1 MAVLHGERVLLRPV
15 RPADVVAHREFAT
28 DRELAWLDSGN
39 PHDYPQVVENFLRD
53 AVGEHA
59 HFAIVVG
66 DDYIGYCSLKMISSS
81 EPLFELGIVIGDR
94 NYWNRGFGREV
105 VRRLVTHGFRDL
117 GAESIE
123 LTTHGRN
130 ERAVCCFT
138 AVGFRERFR
147 KAEAIPYEEEHV
159 DMIEMSIDR
168 AAWFARRSRS

>member
-1 MAVLHGERVLLRPV
+1 MATLQGERVLLRPV

-39 PHDYPQVVENFLRD
+39 PREYPQVVENFLSD
-53 AVGEHA
+53 AVGDDA
-59 HFAIVVG
+59 HFSIVVG
-66 DDYIGYCSLKMISSS
+66 DDYVGYCSLKMISSS
-81 EPLFELGIVIGDR
+81 EPLYELGIVIGDR
-94 NYWNRGFGREV
+94 NYWNHGFGREV
-105 VRRLVTHGFRDL
+105 VSLLVRHGFRDL
-117 GAESIE
+117 GAGAIE

-130 ERAVCCFT
+130 ERAVRCFT

-168 AAWFARRSRS
+168 AAWFAGRGRS